1 MGVGGKCRSSE
12 KPESAGVQY
21 THTNIHTYIH
31 IKVYPDVWA
40 FSVYFKNTTMSTH
53 HMYTGVQGVCT
64 VYMPHVHRGTRGVYC
79 VHATCTPGYMG
90 CVHWGTRGVYCVHAT
105 CTPRYMGCVHRGT
118 KGVYSQDVCQL

>member
-64 VYMPHVHRGTRGVYC
+64 VYMPHVHRGTWGVYTG
-79 VHATCTPGYMG
+79 VQGVCTVYMP
-90 CVHWGTRGVYCVHAT
+90 H
-105 CTPRYMGCVHRGT
+105 VHRGT
-118 KGVYSQDVCQL
+118 WGVYTGVQRVCTHRMFANCNN